1 MYAFISPG
9 GAGRERLFFV
19 PSLECHNKGKEFVV
33 KIVDILVNKTISEY
47 WRDDSLQKVYEDD
60 CLKMQKLRKNIENIK
75 LNRRGKISTK
85 VLTTTSENETKTT
98 IITQLATIEDPRD
111 FFNISLT
118 AFINV
123 IENDS
128 LINDQSKNQ

>member
-60 CLKMQKLRKNIENIK
+60 CLKLKNMRKNSENIK

-123 IENDS
+123 IVNNS
-128 LINDQSKNQ
+128 CSG